1 MERRV
6 KRFLKTLIGY
16 HERQRPFSSSIVV
29 VTHKTTG
36 RIMINHILKEC
47 NKGMSH
53 YREIPMDNASVT
65 KVVFDDGCFNV
76 VETNIK

>member
-1 MERRV
+1 
-6 KRFLKTLIGY
+6 
-16 HERQRPFSSSIVV
+16 
-29 VTHKTTG
+29 
-36 RIMINHILKEC
+36 MINHILKEC